1 MKRVIFL
8 HGVGGTGAS
17 MQPLADALSLTV
29 PAHCPDGPESFDMGS
44 GHQWFSVKD
53 VTEANRPARVAA
65 AMPAFIQTVESFGD
79 PRDSLLIGFS
89 QGAIMALH
97 AVAAGLPVAG
107 AFALSGRLAGPV
119 AARTD
124 WPPITLLHGS
134 ADPVMPPS
142 VAHATETWLRA
153 AGAQPVLQVIDG
165 LGHAVDYRILA
176 AIRPE
181 LVNVTS
187 TRFRAKL
194 HGSAFAVI
202 QHGDADADADADA
215 DN

>member
-17 MQPLADALSLTV
+17 MHPLADALGLRV
-29 PAHCPDGPESFDMGS
+29 PAHYPDGPEPFDMGM
-44 GHQWFSVKD
+44 GRQWFSVKG
-53 VTEANRPARVAA
+53 VTEANRPARIAA
-65 AMPAFIQTVESFGD
+65 ALPAFTRTVETFGD

-107 AFALSGRLAGPV
+107 VFALSGRLAAPV

-134 ADPVMPPS
+134 EDPVMPPA
-142 VAHATETWLRA
+142 VARATATWLKD
-153 AGAQPVLQVIDG
+153 AGALPTLTVFDG
-165 LGHAVDYRILA
+165 LGHSIDDRTLA
-176 AIRPE
+176 AIRSG
-181 LVNVTS
+181 L
-187 TRFRAKL
+187 A
-194 HGSAFAVI
+194 G
-202 QHGDADADADADA
+202 
-215 DN
+215 